1 MTPIKNTGVDG
12 DAQCNF
18 YFTCDCCGEP
28 IEDLDGVVDFPAFS
42 WSEKIK
48 QPYRFYHKG
57 SCAFQ
62 GDKLRKRDK
71 WGNFSLRAFVLNL
84 LTGADISNFFIYNY
98 EEKEVLK
105 LISKSIKKHK

>member
-12 DAQCNF
+12 DTQCNF

-48 QPYRFYHKG
+48 QPYRFYHRG
-57 SCAFQ
+57 PCAKQ
-62 GDKLRKRDK
+62 GDKLRLRDK
-71 WGNFSLRAFVLNL
+71 WGNFSLRAFLLNL
-84 LTGADISNFFIYNY
+84 LIGEDIGEFVFKNDS
-98 EEKEVLK
+98 EEIRDKVFKALEVRG
-105 LISKSIKKHK
+105 